1 MDPSRQLATKVRNL
15 RGEIVGHPDVPAAGV
30 QSGAVTVVEFFNYAC
45 GFCKRS
51 VDAMRTAL
59 ARPS

>member
-15 RGEIVGHPDVPAAGV
+15 RGEIVGHPGVPAAAD